1 MTVEKFDE
9 EVDKVCTS
17 IKDVLSIKAKEYRR
31 NNNPLHNFD
40 VGTQQSTSGETREE
54 VIWGMARKHFISV
67 QDIKNDVKLGKIPN
81 REVLDEK
88 YGDLINYLILEKTS
102 ILDKINLDYQ
112 NCHSKT
118 SPLYGNV
125 EDIVFPKSV
134 YEKLNNSSLFNVRP
148 TTVINERN

>member
-31 NNNPLHNFD
+31 NDNPLHNFD
-40 VGTQQSTSGETREE
+40 VGTQQSTSGETRED

-81 REVLDEK
+81 REILDEK
-88 YGDLINYLILEKTS
+88 YGDLINYLILEKAS
-102 ILDKINLDYQ
+102 ILDKIVVFTTTPTMKIIPNFTQGALGAQHNQ
-112 NCHSKT
+112 NI
-118 SPLYGNV
+118 YVG
-125 EDIVFPKSV
+125 I
-134 YEKLNNSSLFNVRP
+134 
-148 TTVINERN
+148 